1 MMGRKTTTRAALIFG
16 GIVSALLASSN
27 AEPAYEV
34 DQSIGGVT
42 VNGRAVLTGALPKP
56 KPLPVHRDSAFCG
69 KTMPHEGL
77 QVDGSSREVGG
88 VVVSLEG
95 VAKGKPLEEQT
106 LLFENR
112 TCRFLPRVNAVAA
125 GSLLV
130 ISNADP
136 IMHNTHVRKDSRFGV
151 TVVNVA
157 QPPGSKDI
165 RKHLH
170 ESGLLDIRCDAH
182 AFMYASIH
190 VFEHPYFAVTNESG
204 RFELTHVPPGTY
216 RLKVWHE
223 TLGVR
228 ERTVVVPGKDS
239 VTVDVE
245 LHPEE

>member
-1 MMGRKTTTRAALIFG
+1 MMRRKAVLAALIVG
-16 GIVSALLASSN
+16 GIVSALLPDSN
-27 AEPAYEV
+27 AEPAYEA
-34 DQSIGGVT
+34 DHSIGGVT
-42 VNGRAVLTGALPKP
+42 VNGRAVLTGALPNP

-69 KTMPHEGL
+69 NTMPNEAL
-77 QVDGSSREVGG
+77 QVNGSSRELGG

-95 VAKGKPLEEQT
+95 VVKGKPLEDQT
-106 LLFENR
+106 VVFENR

-130 ISNADP
+130 ISNTDP
-136 IMHNTHVRKDSRFGV
+136 IMHNTHIRKDSRFGV

-157 QPPGSKDI
+157 QPLGSRDI

-170 ESGLLDIRCDAH
+170 EAGILDIRCDAH
-182 AFMYASIH
+182 SFMYASIH
-190 VFEHPYFAVTNESG
+190 VFEHPYFAVTNEKG

>member
-1 MMGRKTTTRAALIFG
+1 MGRRTARTGLIAG
-16 GIVSALLASSN
+16 GIVSALLSGGN
-27 AEPAYEV
+27 VEPAYEA

-77 QVDGSSREVGG
+77 QVDDSSREIGG
-88 VVVSLEG
+88 VVISLEG
-95 VAKGKPLEEQT
+95 VAKGKPREEQT
-106 LLFENR
+106 VLFENR

-125 GSLLV
+125 GSLLI

-136 IMHNTHVRKDSRFGV
+136 IMHNTHIRKDSRFGV

-157 QPPGSKDI
+157 QPPGSKEI
-165 RKHLH
+165 RKPLH
-170 ESGLLDIRCDAH
+170 ESGILDIRCDAH

-190 VFEHPYFAVTNESG
+190 VFEHPYFAVTNEDG

-228 ERTVVVPGKDS
+228 ERTVVVPGKES
-239 VTVDVE
+239 ITVNVE

>member
-1 MMGRKTTTRAALIFG
+1 MMRRQAALAVLIIG
-16 GIVSALLASSN
+16 GIVSALLPDSQADS
-27 AEPAYEV
+27 AYEV
-34 DQSIGGVT
+34 DQSISGVT
-42 VNGRAVLTGALPKP
+42 VNGRAVFTGALPKP

-95 VAKGKPLEEQT
+95 VAKGKPLEEQA
-106 LLFENR
+106 LVFENR
-112 TCRFLPRVNAVAA
+112 TCRFLPRVKAVPVE
-125 GSLLV
+125 SFLV
-130 ISNADP
+130 ISNADA
-136 IMHNTHVRKDSRFGV
+136 IMHNTHIRKDSRFGA

-157 QPPGSKDI
+157 QPPGSKEI

-228 ERTVVVPGKDS
+228 ERTVVVPDRDS

-245 LHPEE
+245 LYTEE

>member
-1 MMGRKTTTRAALIFG
+1 MGRKTALAVLIVG
-16 GIVSALLASSN
+16 GIISALHPGGN
-27 AEPAYEV
+27 AQPAYEV

-42 VNGRAVLTGALPKP
+42 VNGRTVFAGAVPTP

-69 KTMPHEGL
+69 KSMPHEGL

-95 VAKGKPLEEQT
+95 IARGKPLEEQT
-106 LLFENR
+106 LVFENR
-112 TCRFLPRVNAVAA
+112 TCRFLPRVNAIPTE
-125 GSLLV
+125 SFLV

-136 IMHNTHVRKDSRFGV
+136 IMHNTHVRKDSRFGA

-157 QPPGSKDI
+157 QPPGSKEI

-223 TLGVR
+223 TLGIR